1 MPKVL
6 LDTMALFAASDPNSG
21 FWIAIVVG
29 SKYPRLSIRG
39 PFRRRNGQ
47 RFNRWIALD
56 HHAG

>member
-6 LDTMALFAASDPNSG
+6 LDTMALFAASDPNGG
-21 FWIAIVVG
+21 FWIAIVVR
-29 SKYPRLSIRG
+29 SKYLRLSIRS